1 MDTKSTYKNQQYFH
15 ILTVKNLKRKLRKQ
29 SHLNIS
35 LKRIKYLGINLI
47 KKVKDVYTENYKTL
61 LKEI

>member
-1 MDTKSTYKNQQYFH
+1 MDTKPIYKNQQYFH
-15 ILTVKNLKRKLRKQ
+15 ILTVKNLQRKLRKQ

-35 LKRIKYLGINLI
+35 WKRIKYLGINLI
-47 KKVKDVYTENYKTL
+47 KKMKDLYTENYNTL